1 MSCPVNV
8 HPHHVGI
15 FVSSIDRSI
24 SWWEEMLGFEKLL
37 ENEFFLPDY
46 GDARIAWIGKDNFYV
61 ELFDFPGL
69 RTDNSEYWKTY
80 GTKHVSL
87 FVADED
93 FDTLRDYLKKK
104 GVPIVVEAQHSL
116 EKFKRPDIIKKVMFV
131 LDPDGT
137 SVEIQQSFNPGDY
150 S

>member
-15 FVSSIDRSI
+15 FVSSLDHSVA
-24 SWWEEMLGFEKLL
+24 WWEEMLGFEKKF
-37 ENEFFLPDY
+37 ENVFFLPDY
-46 GDARIAWIGKDNFYV
+46 GDARIAWMKKDDFYI

-69 RTDNSEYWKTY
+69 RTDNSGYWKTY

-93 FDTLRDYLKKK
+93 FDTLRDYLKEK
-104 GVPIVVEAQHSL
+104 GVPIVVEAEHPA
-116 EKFKRPDIIKKVMFV
+116 EKLKKPGSTKVMFV

-137 SVEIQQSFNPGDY
+137 SVEIQQTYTPGDY